1 MPTSV
6 RAGTSISTG
15 FKGTSIS
22 GGSGR
27 IGSFAGSPISST
39 STLASKIN
47 SFQRVSLKESSRGPA
62 SLSAKDMSFGSAT
75 LKSFNN
81 PNRSESKPS
90 VKFLGNI
97 NQKTFTAYGEN
108 KSSRPNPTVRT
119 EPRLS
124 GAFAHPEAS
133 RARPENPVIS
143 FKPDRVARG
152 AERFGINNSNRAK
165 GLERFQNLP
174 YINIVD
180 RVSSQVG
187 PVKEAKSNQTRVE
200 KARDIPE
207 RPFETKFV
215 PAPQTD
221 KKDRVNSDRI
231 SASQTRS
238 LLSLEPLVALGIITS
253 SEAKKRVGIT
263 EEDPKQNKV
272 DTKAKPQDFSR
283 NNPEKTAGSIALP
296 TTEPDKVAAKAQ
308 ELSQLLQVMQI
319 AAKEQKALSNSQIS
333 QSTGTAVIAER
344 AQKLAAQL
352 QSRTDVT
359 NAASS
364 EMVETIGQKI
374 QSRLKKVVRVV
385 TKAKKYREET
395 ADHNDRKIRVRFFQ
409 EDHAAKKARID
420 DATRIYELIKAERER
435 AGNEDTIKGKDVA
448 KRYKL
453 TDDKR
458 GRVLRQQ
465 GTEQEDG
472 TSIDIWRVL
481 EQIDEITPEKIVAAN
496 EIKGLMAVEMV
507 DQVKTEASKKEAV
520 RRTFEQNK
528 DIGQIALTEADEQ
541 VVSYET
547 VEMTTSQ
554 PGESTSTTKKID
566 EPAEV
571 IEEVVE
577 PEQLV
582 PEIDRQ
588 LASIQKTLKLDRFI
602 IPQRLSLVS

>member
-1 MPTSV
+1 
-6 RAGTSISTG
+6 
-15 FKGTSIS
+15 
-22 GGSGR
+22 
-27 IGSFAGSPISST
+27 
-39 STLASKIN
+39 
-47 SFQRVSLKESSRGPA
+47 
-62 SLSAKDMSFGSAT
+62 
-75 LKSFNN
+75 
-81 PNRSESKPS
+81 
-90 VKFLGNI
+90 
-97 NQKTFTAYGEN
+97 
-108 KSSRPNPTVRT
+108 
-119 EPRLS
+119 
-124 GAFAHPEAS
+124 
-133 RARPENPVIS
+133 
-143 FKPDRVARG
+143 
-152 AERFGINNSNRAK
+152 
-165 GLERFQNLP
+165 
-174 YINIVD
+174 
-180 RVSSQVG
+180 
-187 PVKEAKSNQTRVE
+187 
-200 KARDIPE
+200 
-207 RPFETKFV
+207 
-215 PAPQTD
+215 
-221 KKDRVNSDRI
+221 
-231 SASQTRS
+231 
-238 LLSLEPLVALGIITS
+238 
-253 SEAKKRVGIT
+253 
-263 EEDPKQNKV
+263 
-272 DTKAKPQDFSR
+272 
-283 NNPEKTAGSIALP
+283 LP

>member
-27 IGSFAGSPISST
+27 IGSFAGSPFSST

-62 SLSAKDMSFGSAT
+62 SLSAKDMSFGSVT

-81 PNRSESKPS
+81 PNRTESKPS

-108 KSSRPNPTVRT
+108 KSSRPNPTVRI

-124 GAFAHPEAS
+124 GAFAHPEAP
-133 RARPENPVIS
+133 RARAENPVIS

-174 YINIVD
+174 YINIID
-180 RVSSQVG
+180 RVSIQVG
-187 PVKEAKSNQTRVE
+187 TVKEAKSNQTRAE
-200 KARDIPE
+200 KAQDILE
-207 RPFETKFV
+207 RPFETKVV
-215 PAPQTD
+215 PSPQAD
-221 KKDRVNSDRI
+221 KNDQINSDRI
-231 SASQTRS
+231 LAQQTRS
-238 LLSLEPLVALGIITS
+238 LLSLEPLVTLGILTS

-263 EEDPKQNKV
+263 EDPKQKKV
-272 DTKAKPQDFSR
+272 DTQAQPQDFSR
-283 NNPEKTAGSIALP
+283 NNLEKTAVSIALP

-308 ELSQLLQVMQI
+308 ELAQLLQVMQI
-319 AAKEQKALSNSQIS
+319 AAKQEKSVENSQPS
-333 QSTGTAVIAER
+333 QSTGSAVVAEK
-344 AQKLAAQL
+344 AQKLAQEL
-352 QSRTDVT
+352 KVKTSTSDMV
-359 NAASS
+359 NS
-364 EMVETIGQKI
+364 EIVETFGHKI
-374 QSRLKKVVRVV
+374 QAKLKKVVRVV
-385 TKAKKYREET
+385 TKTKKDREET
-395 ADHNDRKIRVRFFQ
+395 ADQNDRKIRVRFFQ

-435 AGNEDTIKGKDVA
+435 AGNEETIKGKDVA

-465 GTEQEDG
+465 GTKREDG
-472 TSIDIWRVL
+472 TSVDVWRVL
-481 EQIDEITPEKIVAAN
+481 DQIDEITPEKIVAAN

-507 DQVKTEASKKEAV
+507 DQVETEASKKEAV

-528 DIGQIALTEADEQ
+528 DIGQIAITEADEQ

-554 PGESTSTTKKID
+554 PSESTSTTKKIE

-577 PEQLV
+577 PELLV

-588 LASIQKTLKLDRFI
+588 LAIIQKTLKLDRFI
-602 IPQRLSLVS
+602 IPQRLTLVS